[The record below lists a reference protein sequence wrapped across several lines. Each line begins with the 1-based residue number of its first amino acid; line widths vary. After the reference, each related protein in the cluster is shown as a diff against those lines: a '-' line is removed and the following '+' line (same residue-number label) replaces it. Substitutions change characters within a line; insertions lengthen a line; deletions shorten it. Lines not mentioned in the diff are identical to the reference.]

1 MTFLEV
7 VTRCYKRPQMLATN
21 QASLEAQTCDDW
33 RQTLIMDDVG
43 RGMGWAQEQLAKV
56 DVSGRYIW
64 ILDDDD
70 ECIRPALVEELRVIA
85 AEHNPGVIMLRMD
98 HGKMGVKPD
107 NGYWGKPPEGGH
119 IGVSAYVTRRDVWQ
133 QHAGAFLSAHYASDF
148 DFISAVF
155 ASRPAVYWHDV
166 VASRVQRISHGAPE

>member
-1 MTFLEV
+1 
-7 VTRCYKRPQMLATN
+7 
-21 QASLEAQTCDDW
+21 
-33 RQTLIMDDVG
+33 
-43 RGMGWAQEQLAKV
+43 
-56 DVSGRYIW
+56 
-64 ILDDDD
+64 
-70 ECIRPALVEELRVIA
+70 
-85 AEHNPGVIMLRMD
+85 MD